1 LYQSS
6 FLSYNP
12 TTGNPCYTAA
22 VIAICVPAREI
33 ANQANIPEPGDG
45 SSLFFSK
52 KKKTDAQ
59 RNFEQQSECGDSIG
73 ELRDSQQSFQK
84 EFLVF
89 SIEWLLLMG
98 PPD

>member
-52 KKKTDAQ
+52 KKK
-59 RNFEQQSECGDSIG
+59 
-73 ELRDSQQSFQK
+73 
-84 EFLVF
+84 
-89 SIEWLLLMG
+89 LMHKG
-98 PPD
+98 ILNNKVSVETR